1 MSLNTIPKP
10 LVQANQATIVLSVIV
25 FALTANPLWLL
36 IPLLSGLS
44 SLIFGFHPIMVLTKR
59 FIKKPLKDF
68 PQEDKAQ
75 QRFNQIL
82 AVSMLSASFISA
94 LFNQMVLSY
103 VFAALVFT
111 AAGVALMG
119 FCIGCFI
126 HYQLSQYAYRRNQRL
141 LQS

>member
-1 MSLNTIPKP
+1 MTHLTIPKP
-10 LVQANQATIVLSVIV
+10 LVQANQFTIVLSVIV
-25 FALTANPLWLL
+25 FALTNNPLWLL

-44 SLIFGFHPIMVLTKR
+44 SLFFGFHPVMAIVKR
-59 FIKKPLKDF
+59 FIRKPLKDF

-94 LFNQMVLSY
+94 LLDQVVLSY
-103 VFAALVFT
+103 LFAALVFT
-111 AAGVALMG
+111 AASVALMG

-126 HYQLSQYAYRRNQRL
+126 HFQYHQYQFRRNQRL

>member
-1 MSLNTIPKP
+1 MTHLTIPKP
-10 LVQANQATIVLSVIV
+10 LVQANQFTIVLSVIA
-25 FALTANPLWLL
+25 FALTSNPLWLL

-44 SLIFGFHPIMVLTKR
+44 SLFFGFHPIMALVKR
-59 FIKKPLKDF
+59 FIRKPLKDF
-68 PQEDKAQ
+68 PQEDKTQ

-94 LFNQMVLSY
+94 LLDQVVLSY
-103 VFAALVFT
+103 LFAALVF
-111 AAGVALMG
+111 AAASVALMG

-126 HYQLSQYAYRRNQRL
+126 HYQLNQYKFRKSQRL